1 MVKFSSRILDEI
13 IDSFDRVGGEAY
25 LDELAMKDPPTYTRL
40 LIRVLP
46 NAITVETPIEIDLGE
61 LMIEANERLAKM
73 KREP

>member
-1 MVKFSSRILDEI
+1 VVKFSSRILDEI

-25 LDELAMKDPPTYTRL
+25 LDELAMKDPPTYTRP

>member
-1 MVKFSSRILDEI
+1 VVKFSSRILDEI